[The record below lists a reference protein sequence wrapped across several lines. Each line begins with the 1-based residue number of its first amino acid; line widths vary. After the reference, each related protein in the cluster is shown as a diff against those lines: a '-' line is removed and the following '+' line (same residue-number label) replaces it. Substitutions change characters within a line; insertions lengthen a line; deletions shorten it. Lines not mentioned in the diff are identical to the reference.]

1 MKRYFVLMPHREIE
15 VLLWPESTSEAIM
28 KEALDRIEAATKQ
41 LGYTST
47 LFTMHAI
54 LEWLRLWN

>member
-1 MKRYFVLMPHREIE
+1 MMPHREIE